1 MKSKSRNIL
10 FSLVASLLI
19 STVAFAASEEKLD
32 HDYSILSVFVQPS
45 ISFLSF
51 TEREYFQNAI
61 DSLYYNFKAE
71 AVNDA
76 ESLNVA
82 KQDFQKVNFCFPIT
96 AGIQWQFMEDHFLST
111 GIGFIYD
118 NESVVLTDRK
128 SGTHSYEYTLQG
140 VPLFLEYRFALPK
153 NFITLSTGGLFS
165 VSVRWYWVLPG
176 TEIYTTW
183 GKLDAETPLLGAG
196 FGVSVGYL
204 FASWDNFKLYGDI
217 GFSSISVKSNKKF
230 SDIVDGGPEEK
241 AKWNLGGLQMQIRGT
256 FGFWNKPKPKDDE
269 EEDDDDDDDK
279 PKKRKNSL
287 GILADSLKAVAD
299 TSAAQDTANVDSAKV
314 AADSASAADTTKVNV
329 ADSLGAAKDSVK
341 NVADSLNKNVAAD
354 TAKTGVADSTSAAK
368 DTVKNVAESKN
379 VADSLRK
386 NVTES
391 KNVAADSTAKTAADS
406 TAKAPVAKIAP
417 AAPAMPAKQPEEKP
431 VETTVNATTEKDT
444 TTAPATEVKSK
455 GD

>member
-10 FSLVASLLI
+10 FTLVASLLI

-61 DSLYYNFKAE
+61 DSLYYGFKAE
-71 AVNDA
+71 AVNAA

-96 AGIQWQFMEDHFLST
+96 AGIQWQFMEDHFLSA

-204 FASWDNFKLYGDI
+204 FASWGNFKLYGDI

-230 SDIVDGGPEEK
+230 ADIVDGGPDEK

-256 FGFWNKPKPKDDE
+256 FGFWNKPKPKDDDE
-269 EEDDDDDDDK
+269 DDDDDDDDK
-279 PKKRKNSL
+279 PKKRKKNSL
-287 GILADSLKAVAD
+287 GNLANSLKAVAK
-299 TSAAQDTANVDSAKV
+299 TSAAQDTAKVDSAKI
-314 AADSASAADTTKVNV
+314 ATDSTSATDTTKVNV
-329 ADSLGAAKDSVK
+329 ADSLG
-341 NVADSLNKNVAAD
+341 
-354 TAKTGVADSTSAAK
+354 
-368 DTVKNVAESKN
+368 KNVAESKN
-379 VADSLRK
+379 VADSL
-386 NVTES
+386 T
-391 KNVAADSTAKTAADS
+391 KNVAADTAKV
-406 TAKAPVAKIAP
+406 PVMKIAP
-417 AAPAMPAKQPEEKP
+417 AAPATPAKQPEEKP
-431 VETTVNATTEKDT
+431 VETTVKATTEKDT
-444 TTAPATEVKSK
+444 TAAPATDVKSK

>member
-10 FSLVASLLI
+10 FSLVMALLI

-61 DSLYYNFKAE
+61 DSLYYGFKAE
-71 AVNDA
+71 AVNNA

-96 AGIQWQFMEDHFLST
+96 AGIQWQFMEDHFLSA

-153 NFITLSTGGLFS
+153 NFITLSSGGLFS
-165 VSVRWYWVLPG
+165 IALRWYWVLPG

-183 GKLDAETPLLGAG
+183 GKLEAETPLFGAG

-217 GFSSISVKSNKKF
+217 GFSSISVKSNKMF

-256 FGFWNKPKPKDDE
+256 FGFWNKPKPKDDD
-269 EEDDDDDDDK
+269 DDDDDDDK
-279 PKKRKNSL
+279 PKKRKKKSV
-287 GILADSLKAVAD
+287 GILADSLSADSLNAVAD
-299 TSAAQDTANVDSAKV
+299 TSAAQDTAKVDSAKVDSAKV
-314 AADSASAADTTKVNV
+314 AADSANV
-329 ADSLGAAKDSVK
+329 ADSTKANVVDSLGSAKDTAGVA
-341 NVADSLNKNVAAD
+341 ADSLNKNVA
-354 TAKTGVADSTSAAK
+354 
-368 DTVKNVAESKN
+368 
-379 VADSLRK
+379 DSL
-386 NVTES
+386 T
-391 KNVAADSTAKTAADS
+391 KNVAAD
-406 TAKAPVAKIAP
+406 TAKAPVMKLAP
-417 AAPAMPAKQPEEKP
+417 AAPATPAKQPEEKT
-431 VETTVNATTEKDT
+431 VETTVEAVAEKDT
-444 TTAPATEVKSK
+444 PAAPATNVKSK